1 MLGIGSENFVRRAAA
16 IFCSLFFCS
25 LFFCNRFAVRSAGWN
40 VAILTRPT
48 GPRLQKRRERRIQP
62 QNRLSQSET
71 ALSSAPYAES
81 DRAQQNPES
90 RLETIQDHGDG
101 QGQASTCFAPP
112 FAFLEERQ
120 AQTAHGEVS
129 RSRQDRYVS
138 DQVEHAV
145 RLGRARKADCA
156 AAIFREQFLS
166 VRGYGLRTY
175 EPRQSRNA
183 ATVV

>member
-25 LFFCNRFAVRSAGWN
+25 RFAVRSVEWN

-48 GPRLQKRRERRIQP
+48 GPRLQKRRVP
-62 QNRLSQSET
+62 VQNRLSQSET

-120 AQTAHGEVS
+120 TQTPHGEVG

-145 RLGRARKADCA
+145 RLDRARKADCA
-156 AAIFREQFLS
+156 AAKFREQFLS